1 MSNTYV
7 GINEMLVKHKASI
20 VKLSL
25 WEVANRGKIYVL
37 LWEVLQ
43 AVKENHIKKTGRKRL
58 LQEVSRGSSTR

>member
-7 GINEMLVKHKASI
+7 GINEILVKHKVLI
-20 VKLSL
+20 VKLGL
-25 WEVANRGKIYVL
+25 REVANRGKIYVL

-43 AVKENHIKKTGRKRL
+43 TVKENHIKKTGRKRL